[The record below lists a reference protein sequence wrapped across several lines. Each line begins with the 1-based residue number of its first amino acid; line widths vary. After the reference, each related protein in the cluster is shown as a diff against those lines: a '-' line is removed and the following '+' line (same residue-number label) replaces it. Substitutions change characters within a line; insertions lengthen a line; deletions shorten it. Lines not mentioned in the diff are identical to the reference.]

1 MAPGNPL
8 QASAAQDP
16 NAQAYPVR
24 NPYIVGEPLPPGTNV
39 MGGSARR

>member
-1 MAPGNPL
+1 MAPGYPL